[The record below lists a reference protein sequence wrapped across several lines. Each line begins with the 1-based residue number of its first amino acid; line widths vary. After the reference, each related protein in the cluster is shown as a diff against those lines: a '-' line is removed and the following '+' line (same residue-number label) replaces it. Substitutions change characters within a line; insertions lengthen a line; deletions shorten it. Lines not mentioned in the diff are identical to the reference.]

1 MNRNQFELA
10 LNQAKPSDW
19 AHFEILCSNFLA
31 SEHPAMRTMAS
42 ASGDGGRD
50 SQLLSPDGKNHICA
64 QYSVAKDWTSK
75 ISKTQTRLSGEFGT
89 VKILIYLSNQEI
101 GANGDS
107 IKNTLLEKGVFLD
120 IRDKNWFLERF
131 NSDDQRLGAAG
142 EFFERIGRPYLEG
155 LEVINTKRSAL
166 TNQESK
172 AALVYLGMQWED
184 TNTDKGLTKLS
195 YEALVRAAL
204 RKSNSKNLVSRDELY
219 AVIHSYLPNQPIES
233 IKLYA
238 DSALKRLDKTVV
250 KHINQNDK
258 FHLAFEEQQRLTEKL
273 AYQEIQ
279 ERALYQEIF
288 QNVKN
293 MVSNL
298 DDDTLEVISKITQQ
312 VLDLALLKSGENFA
326 ASVLLGS
333 VQKLDMDIVQSL
345 ILNKLQQLSG
355 KATAE
360 MSRLPKIISSAL
372 DQTIR
377 SENESVRKHIKTL
390 SDTYTLFAFLRE
402 TADVQKATKK
412 IFSHGKIWL
421 DTTLI
426 LPLLADSLR
435 TEVND
440 KRFSLII
447 RELVACGVEVFICQ
461 GTVNEVLHHLR
472 LSVTSSNMGSQ
483 WQGRVPYLYSQY
495 IQEGRDR
502 LRFSDWVTRF
512 RGADRPDEDIR
523 DFLKNEFSI
532 NFDDLTE
539 DYLNADEELRFSV
552 DRLWRDA
559 HTTRRYST
567 ARDVDPDTIDILI
580 KNDVTSY
587 LGIVERRKRESSA
600 DLGYQHWWLT
610 IDSTAW
616 EIRKSLEIELQNPP
630 SSPLMSLDFLVQNM
644 TFGSIKSHLSRTDEQ
659 LLPVLLDLDISQVVP
674 PEVLR
679 VAEEVRQQN
688 EGQPEYVIRR
698 KVRDACDRARKQA
711 GSFTKGVEKIQ

>member
-19 AHFEILCSNFLA
+19 AHFETLCSNFLA
-31 SEHPAMRTMAS
+31 SEHPSMRTMAS

-64 QYSVAKDWTSK
+64 QYSVAKDWASK
-75 ISKTQTRLSGEFGT
+75 ISKTLTRLSEEFGT

-101 GANGDS
+101 GAKGDS
-107 IKNTLLEKGVFLD
+107 VKNTLLEKGVFLD
-120 IRDKNWFLERF
+120 IRDRNWFLERF
-131 NSDDQRLGAAG
+131 NSDSQRQGAAE

-155 LEVINTKRSAL
+155 LEVIDTKRSAL

-184 TNTDKGLTKLS
+184 TKTDKGLTKLS

-204 RKSNSKNLVSRDELY
+204 RKSNAENLVSRDELY
-219 AVIHSYLPNQPIES
+219 DVIHSYLPNQPIES
-233 IKLYA
+233 IKAYA
-238 DSALKRLDKTVV
+238 DSALNRLDKTVV
-250 KHINQNDK
+250 KHINKVDK
-258 FHLAFEEQQRLTEKL
+258 FHLAFEEQERLTGKL

-279 ERALYQEIF
+279 ENALCQEIF
-288 QNVKN
+288 QNIKIVA
-293 MVSNL
+293 SDL
-298 DDDTLEVISKITQQ
+298 DDETLETLSKITQQ
-312 VLDLALLKSGENFA
+312 VLDLALLKSGENFS
-326 ASVLLGS
+326 ASVLSGS
-333 VQKLDMDIVQSL
+333 VHKVDQDIVQSI

-355 KATAE
+355 TATAG
-360 MSRLPKIISSAL
+360 MSRFPKIIASAL
-372 DQTIR
+372 DQTVR
-377 SENESVRKHIKTL
+377 SKNESVRKHIKTL

-402 TADVQKATKK
+402 TSDVQKATKK

-435 TEVND
+435 SEDND
-440 KRFSLII
+440 KRFSLIV
-447 RELVACGVEVFICQ
+447 REMIACGLEVYICQ

-472 LSVTSSNMGSQ
+472 LSINCSNMGLQ

-512 RGADRPDEDIR
+512 RGVDRPDEDIQ
-523 DFLKNEFSI
+523 DFLKHEYGI
-532 NFDDLTE
+532 KFDDLTA
-539 DYLNADEELRFSV
+539 DYLKSDENLRFSV

-559 HTTRRYST
+559 HTTRRHT
-567 ARDVDPDTIDILI
+567 NALDADTETIDILI

-587 LGIVERRKRESSA
+587 LGIVERRKSESSA
-600 DLGYQHWWLT
+600 DLGYKHWWLT
-610 IDSTAW
+610 IDSIAW
-616 EIRKSLEIELQNPP
+616 EIRKSLESELENPP

-644 TFGSIKSHLSRTDEQ
+644 TFGPNKSNLSRTDEQ

-711 GSFTKGVEKIQ
+711 GSFTRGVEKLQ